1 MSIARRKDS
10 RGRVLKDGEV
20 QRKNDGLYMF
30 RWTAKN
36 GKRHTIYDATLEGL
50 REKEDKI
57 RHDLTDGI
65 RAVESN
71 VTVNDMFALWR
82 KDKIGIR
89 EHTLTNYVYMYNR
102 FIRDAIGNMKIKDV
116 RKSDIRH
123 FYSDILRNKKM
134 AVNTLDTINNVLH
147 QVFAVAVDD

>member
-1 MSIARRKDS
+1 MSVARRKDS

-30 RWTAKN
+30 RWTARN

-50 REKEDKI
+50 RDKEDKI
-57 RHDLTDGI
+57 KHDLADGI

-71 VTVNDMFALWR
+71 VTVNDMFTLWR
-82 KDKIGIR
+82 KDKIGIK

-102 FIRDAIGNMKIKDV
+102 FIKDTIGEMRIKDV
-116 RKSDIRH
+116 RKSDILASHLIVRCLLH
-123 FYSDILRNKKM
+123 NRRLLTQSSGFCQYS
-134 AVNTLDTINNVLH
+134 
-147 QVFAVAVDD
+147 FALETNY

>member
-1 MSIARRKDS
+1 MGSAIQSMMQLWR
-10 RGRVLKDGEV
+10 
-20 QRKNDGLYMF
+20 
-30 RWTAKN
+30 
-36 GKRHTIYDATLEGL
+36 GL

-134 AVNTLDTINNVLH
+134 AVNTLGHH
-147 QVFAVAVDD
+147 QQRSPSGICCCCG